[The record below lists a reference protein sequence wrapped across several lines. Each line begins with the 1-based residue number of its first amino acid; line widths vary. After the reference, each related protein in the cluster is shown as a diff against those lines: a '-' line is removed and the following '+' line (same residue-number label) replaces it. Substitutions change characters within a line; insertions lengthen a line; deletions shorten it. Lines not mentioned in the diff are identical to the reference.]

1 MLRADPPDGPPPCVC
16 VERDEENRGGR
27 VRVLTAV
34 APRTRVVAPGR
45 GLPLGSLLAAVAL
58 TACGGAQHPPGKTRT
73 GMAEHPGAQRGLATF
88 YGKEQQGGP
97 TASGERFD
105 MRKLTAAH
113 RTLPFGTRV
122 RVTNT
127 RNGRSVEVRIND
139 RGPYGGNG
147 RIIDVSEA
155 AARRLGMIDA
165 GVVPVTVEVLR

>member
-1 MLRADPPDGPPPCVC
+1 MQ
-16 VERDEENRGGR
+16 RGYASFYG
-27 VRVLTAV
+27 
-34 APRTRVVAPGR
+34 
-45 GLPLGSLLAAVAL
+45 GSL
-58 TACGGAQHPPGKTRT
+58 H
-73 GMAEHPGAQRGLATF
+73 
-88 YGKEQQGGP
+88 GGP
-97 TASGERFD
+97 TASGERFNKH
-105 MRKLTAAH
+105 MMTAAH

-139 RGPYGGNG
+139 RGPFGGRG